1 MGMVQILETAHFR
14 NPSAHSS
21 SRSSFGSFGSFG
33 SFESFGSSRPLRSD
47 GVSAPRVVVPVRLH
61 RHPPA
66 EERLPLDGTLL
77 DAGGAA
83 PVVRCR
89 PIVRRRVAHQC
100 HVQHHHLS
108 MPVAERPAP
117 RRCVILHD
125 TPLDVRIPKPHRQ
138 RAAIPYVSP
147 GQSQVVQGEVRGAV
161 HVEDAAECGGV
172 DGTHV
177 AAAVRHVRAA
187 ATLADDGQST
197 KVPERRQGSTAEQD
211 VRHQPDF

>member
-1 MGMVQILETAHFR
+1 MVQILETAHFR

-21 SRSSFGSFGSFG
+21 SRSSFGSFGSLEASKVSEAPAHRAQMECPLPASSFQYVSIDTRPQKKG
-33 SFESFGSSRPLRSD
+33 SPWMVLCLTL
-47 GVSAPRVVVPVRLH
+47 VAPPQWY
-61 RHPPA
+61 A
-66 EERLPLDGTLL
+66 
-77 DAGGAA
+77 AA
-83 PVVRCR
+83 PSY
-89 PIVRRRVAHQC
+89 VA
-100 HVQHHHLS
+100 VLPTNVTSSITTSS

-147 GQSQVVQGEVRGAV
+147 GQFQVVQGEVRGAI

-187 ATLADDGQST
+187 ATLADDGQPT